1 MRGGEVHLHVRVQG
15 MCVCMFVYMEGDM
28 CWVGG
33 HVGELLA
40 WVLGLCVGGGGKEV
54 REQ

>member
-1 MRGGEVHLHVRVQG
+1 MREDEVHGDVRVQA
-15 MCVCMFVYMEGDM
+15 MCVCVCVYMDGDM
-28 CWVGG
+28 CEVGG
-33 HVGELLA
+33 HVRELLA